1 MNEVPSSEAKQAYFL
16 CVVNK
21 WARKWGW
28 KDGMNEEE
36 VPSSEEA
43 KQLIFVCG

>member
-1 MNEVPSSEAKQAYFL
+1 MVNKWARKWGWKDGMNEEVPSSEANHSLFL

-28 KDGMNEEE
+28 KDGMNE
-36 VPSSEEA
+36 
-43 KQLIFVCG
+43 